1 MPLRSLRA
9 NTWIALLL
17 GLALLPARLL
27 AAEVELPVTLDYGVV
42 NQALGQQLFRA
53 ADGSAEVFSDGLD
66 CNALT
71 LADPWVEGTLEG
83 QLRITTRVLARGGTP
98 LGGRCLLP
106 FEWTGVIETLE
117 EAYVPPG
124 TATIAFRIVD
134 SRILTADQQ
143 NRSVPGVVWDW
154 IKRYIHPQ
162 LGAVTV
168 NLSPAV
174 IELQSLLREAL
185 PADSAARD
193 GVADSLVLK
202 AVTTHP
208 EGIDVVFRLDAPPPP
223 EGWTPAPQPVLSAA
237 ELARWDAAWQSWD
250 GFATWLILGLAAPAD
265 PDLRGQLADIL
276 LEARHDL
283 RDALASDRHE
293 GDPVR
298 ALFLNTW
305 SRLAPLL
312 RDNAAHL
319 PGAEAIQFAT
329 FISAANALQALD
341 RAAPHLGLELD
352 RHTLRSLAR
361 TLAPAVSDEELDY
374 DTDVDPRL
382 RGLLGLD
389 PDFGEAPEAPL
400 PFVWVIP
407 RAEAAP
413 VDPALVKTLTGWVPA
428 ATEIDDYLATMDRLI
443 DESLRIEREAGKVP
457 VAFLPIYEDMVRATA
472 WQETCWRQFIERNGR
487 VQPIQSAAGS
497 VGLMQINKHVWR
509 GIYDLD
515 ALQGNVAYNA
525 RAGNEILRHY
535 LVDYAI
541 KRKEHEISGDRH
553 NLARATYGVY
563 NGGPR
568 HLSRYRNPETS
579 NYLKGIDAAFWQK
592 YQAIRKQGAAA
603 VKGCYG
609 G

>member
-1 MPLRSLRA
+1 MPPQPFRPALW
-9 NTWIALLL
+9 TLLL
-17 GLALLPARLL
+17 LSLGLLPPRLM
-27 AAEVELPVTLDYGVV
+27 AEEVALPFTLDYGVI
-42 NQALGQQLFRA
+42 NQALTQQLFTA

-66 CNALT
+66 CNVLT
-71 LADPWVEGTLEG
+71 LADPWVEGTVEG
-83 QLRITTRVLARGGTP
+83 QLRVTTRVTARGGTP

-106 FEWTGVIETLE
+106 FQWTGVIETLE

-124 TATIAFRIVD
+124 TATVAFRIVD

-154 IKRYIHPQ
+154 LKRYIHPQ
-162 LGAVTV
+162 LGAVTL

-174 IELQSLLREAL
+174 IQLQSLLREAL
-185 PADSAARD
+185 PASAIERD
-193 GVADSLVLK
+193 AVADSLALK
-202 AVTTHP
+202 AVATHP
-208 EGIDVVFRLDAPPPP
+208 EGIDLVFGLHAPAPPAGWAPPP
-223 EGWTPAPQPVLSAA
+223 QPPLTAA
-237 ELARWDAAWQSWD
+237 ELAHWDAAWQAWD

-265 PDLRGQLADIL
+265 ASLRNELADVL

-283 RDALASDRHE
+283 RDALANDRHDA
-293 GDPVR
+293 DPVR
-298 ALFLNTW
+298 DLFLNTW

-329 FISAANALQALD
+329 FISAANALEALD
-341 RAAPHLGLELD
+341 RAAPHLGIELD
-352 RHTLRSLAR
+352 RDTLRSLAR
-361 TLAPAVSDEELDY
+361 TLAPAVTDEDLEY
-374 DTDVDPRL
+374 NTDVDPRL
-382 RGLLGLD
+382 RELLGLD
-389 PDFGEAPEAPL
+389 PDLGEAPETPL

-407 RAEAAP
+407 RAEAAT
-413 VDPALVKTLTGWVPA
+413 VDPSLVKALTGWVPA
-428 ATEIDDYLATMDRLI
+428 VTEIDDYLATMDRLI

-472 WQETCWRQFIERNGR
+472 WQETCWRQFIARNGK
-487 VQPIQSAAGS
+487 VQPIQSSAGS

-515 ALQGNVAYNA
+515 ALHGNVAYNA

-541 KRKEHEISGDRH
+541 KRKEHEISGNRH
-553 NLARATYGVY
+553 NLARATYAVY

-568 HLSRYRNPETS
+568 HLTRYRNPETS
-579 NYLKGIDAAFWQK
+579 KYLKGIDAAFWNK
-592 YQAIRKQGAAA
+592 YQAIRKEGRDA
-603 VKGCYG
+603 VKQCYG
-609 G
+609 P